1 MSPDSRKKDRG
12 EEGSQLRI
20 NPMYDKRL
28 RDNNDQT
35 DLRERLSNNRIDP
48 EIVNKVKEQQAILD
62 MAKEKLSGSSSTV
75 DITTAKQLQDM
86 LNMVLEQTN
95 KLQSQLPRSVWDR
108 IAPPEISEH
117 STDDKE
123 DNQPDPLLKGR
134 YIQEIGAKD
143 ILITKEN
150 KTFLENNED
159 MSINPMYKKYGTV
172 AVMEPNMLSPLAND
186 GPMLNSRSLQK
197 SSSSPERYHETDYRK
212 QHYGEMPWS
221 RDKGFEKNRWGE
233 SSNSGRRQQVM
244 SPMRKHV
251 SPMRHRLSPSRRF
264 SPKRPLLSPPR
275 RPLSPPRRHM
285 SPLRRPVSPF
295 RSRNNLMGRPFS
307 PSNRPISGS
316 RHPLSP
322 PRRPASPSRRLMSP
336 PRRTLSPLIRTMSPR
351 RHLSPLKQHVTSVRT
366 ITPPRR
372 QISPMR
378 HQMSLSKR
386 HLSPSDRMISP
397 SRREIQ
403 SGRRLVMQQ
412 DRQQHQST
420 MRMEASFR
428 ILSSRRPM
436 SSPPRRQLSS
446 PPRRQMTPP
455 KRFTDEWDIP
465 SRGAIEQSN
474 WHTNNRMIDKSWRD
488 ERQSTNS
495 NWDHQQG
502 STGNRYHSAVNQDNW
517 DIKDSSQDKMRIS
530 GSGGD
535 VWNAKQQSSSMQGLK
550 DPWAMN
556 SDNRWSSGPSSSSL
570 NNDNWNIRGKESFSG
585 RDESWMDKN
594 KNRWDPSMH
603 KDSWNQQGEKD
614 DWNDL
619 PEDARDPWGDDNSSV
634 VLKERWQKYDGP
646 GTSAWGREHEKMDS
660 WSNQKDN
667 WQSKGQSAGTSKSM
681 WHSNNNQS
689 IGGDARW
696 IVQSDMSKK
705 LQSSS
710 GCQSG
715 SSALGSWQQQS
726 VYNIQS
732 QRSFTMT
739 QYKDHC

>member
-1 MSPDSRKKDRG
+1 
-12 EEGSQLRI
+12 
-20 NPMYDKRL
+20 MYEKRL
-28 RDNNDQT
+28 RDNNEKI

-108 IAPPEISEH
+108 IAPPEIS
-117 STDDKE
+117 DDK
-123 DNQPDPLLKGR
+123 DYNQLDPLLKGR
-134 YIQEIGAKD
+134 YIQEIGTKD

-150 KTFLENNED
+150 KRFMENNED
-159 MSINPMYKKYGTV
+159 MSINPMYKKKYGTV
-172 AVMEPNMLSPLAND
+172 GVIEPNILSPLAND
-186 GPMLNSRSLQK
+186 KPMLNSRSLQK
-197 SSSSPERYHETDYRK
+197 SSSSPERYHEANFRK
-212 QHYGEMPWS
+212 QHFGESPWS

-233 SSNSGRRQQVM
+233 SSSSGRRQQCM

-275 RPLSPPRRHM
+275 RPLSPPRKHM

-307 PSNRPISGS
+307 PQNRPMSGS
-316 RHPLSP
+316 RRPLSP
-322 PRRPASPSRRLMSP
+322 PRRPASPSRRLTSP
-336 PRRTLSPLIRTMSPR
+336 PRRILSPLIRTMSPK
-351 RHLSPLKQHVTSVRT
+351 RHVSPLKQHVSSVRT

-372 QISPMR
+372 QISPVR

-386 HLSPSDRMISP
+386 HLSPSRRMMSP

-403 SGRRLVMQQ
+403 SSRRMLMQQ
-412 DRQQHQST
+412 DRQQRQSN

-428 ILSSRRPM
+428 IVSSRRPM
-436 SSPPRRQLSS
+436 SPPPRRQLS
-446 PPRRQMTPP
+446 PPRRQITPP
-455 KRFTDEWDIP
+455 KRFTDDWDIP
-465 SRGAIEQSN
+465 SRGAIEQN
-474 WHTNNRMIDKSWRD
+474 TWHTNNRIIDKSWRD

-495 NWDHQQG
+495 NWDHQQA
-502 STGNRYHSAVNQDNW
+502 SSSNRYHNAVNEDIW
-517 DIKDSSQDKMRIS
+517 DIKDSSQDKMGIS
-530 GSGGD
+530 SSVED
-535 VWNAKQQSSSMQGLK
+535 VWNTNQQLSTIQSLK
-550 DPWAMN
+550 DPWALN
-556 SDNRWSSGPSSSSL
+556 FDNRWSSSLSSSSL
-570 NNDNWNIRGKESFSG
+570 TNDNWNSREKESFG
-585 RDESWMDKN
+585 DRDESWMDKN
-594 KNRWDPSMH
+594 KNKWDTLIF
-603 KDSWNQQGEKD
+603 KDSWDQQGDKD

-619 PEDARDPWGDDNSSV
+619 PEDAKDPWGDDNSSI
-634 VLKERWQKYDGP
+634 VLKDRWQKYDGP
-646 GTSAWGREHEKMDS
+646 GTSIWAREHEKVDS
-660 WSNQKDN
+660 WSNEKDN
-667 WQSKGQSAGTSKSM
+667 WQSKGQSAGTSKSI
-681 WHSNNNQS
+681 WHSNNNQNVV
-689 IGGDARW
+689 GDARW

-705 LQSSS
+705 LQPSS